1 MSVAWCQRHHLDVF
15 WMFGRALYIIFTIC
29 RDETAQMTRSQHTWT
44 RGNTFSEWMS
54 AREGPVQLSLDQ
66 PAIQP
71 TRSQSSPT
79 LHLSLSS
86 VHTWIWVRTRSLR
99 LSGYLF
105 FNAVEWKW
113 MRCCRCWAFSP
124 FAAAFS
130 PKMQLYLPHQDVS
143 FVPFAVCV
151 LKQTRLFMQNRLLQ
165 HKVMQCKHWGHA
177 TNGVQFFCNWGNLNE
192 GFKPE
197 LQLAWS

>member
-1 MSVAWCQRHHLDVF
+1 MSITGCQRHYLDVF

-29 RDETAQMTRSQHTWT
+29 RDETAQMTPSQHSRT

-54 AREGPVQLSLDQ
+54 AREGLVQLSLDQ

-86 VHTWIWVRTRSLR
+86 VHAWIWVRTRSLR

-105 FNAVEWKW
+105 FDKMRWNESGCGAVGVRRSPPSPLPLATRRSCIFHIRMFPFCSLCCLCAKANPPFHAKPSAATQSNAT
-113 MRCCRCWAFSP
+113 
-124 FAAAFS
+124 
-130 PKMQLYLPHQDVS
+130 
-143 FVPFAVCV
+143 
-151 LKQTRLFMQNRLLQ
+151 QTLGARHRRRAILL
-165 HKVMQCKHWGHA
+165 
-177 TNGVQFFCNWGNLNE
+177 
-192 GFKPE
+192 
-197 LQLAWS
+197 